1 LSLTQKPPWGLDR
14 DDRHNGCAAGG
25 VSRQTVSV
33 GLSND
38 RCHPGSRLQ
47 RDYNGPAN
55 GRTATWVDEDNRRS
69 WPLSAKGRNASNRSG
84 LSLNPQVRGSN
95 PRRHTKKFWKFTA
108 GVRVLRGDP
117 FFWIGPPA
125 TLSRT
130 SIGPGP
136 TLGTA
141 TRTLRMFG
149 FVLTRRLGSSGQFLR
164 WMNSD
169 IERDGCTFEPKS
181 QDATNDR

>member
-1 LSLTQKPPWGLDR
+1 MGSGWRRVRR
-14 DDRHNGCAAGG
+14 DFA
-25 VSRQTVSV
+25 V
-33 GLSND
+33 GRRPD
-38 RCHPGSRLQ
+38 PEITCE
-47 RDYNGPAN
+47 
-55 GRTATWVDEDNRRS
+55 RTAWPKRTRTFHPHAEPAVNCRR
-69 WPLSAKGRNASNRSG
+69 ASSSMAEQRT
-84 LSLNPQVRGSN
+84 LNPQVRGSN
-95 PRRHTKKFWKFTA
+95 PRRRTKQFWKFTA

-117 FFWIGPPA
+117 FFWIGPPV

-149 FVLTRRLGSSGQFLR
+149 FVLTRRVGSSGQSLR